1 MRCHMV
7 LMMRQPLAM
16 VPPAMVRWQQRIT
29 QGTAYWMAIL
39 KELHHV
45 SGAGLWAKRVTTAAV
60 VGSLFQRP

>member
-16 VPPAMVRWQQRIT
+16 VPPAMARWQQRIT

-45 SGAGLWAKRVTTAAV
+45 RGAGLWTRQVKAAAM
-60 VGSLFQRP
+60 VGSLF